1 MDQERHMGET
11 LTIRITAAA
20 GEIHDLRYRFIWS
33 VRLGSRLLGHGH
45 AFDPQEA
52 ETKAM
57 DLVTDL
63 LTPEEV
69 DHTDII
75 VR

>member
-1 MDQERHMGET
+1 MGET

-20 GEIHDLRYRFIWS
+20 GEIHDLRYRFMWS
-33 VRLGSRLLGHGH
+33 AWLGPCLLGHGH
-45 AFDPQEA
+45 AFDPPEA
-52 ETKAM
+52 EARAM

-69 DHTDII
+69 DHIDII